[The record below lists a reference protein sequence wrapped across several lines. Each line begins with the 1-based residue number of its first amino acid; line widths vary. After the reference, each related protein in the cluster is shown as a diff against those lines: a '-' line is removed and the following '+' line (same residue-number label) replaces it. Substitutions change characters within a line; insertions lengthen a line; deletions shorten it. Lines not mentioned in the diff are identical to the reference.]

1 MLKHATPMAPRSNGD
16 AFAVSTEVL
25 LLALMNNDSSWE
37 AVQAGTRARAHSL
50 IEDLVRSLPAGSRL
64 PSYRELQQRYR
75 LSPATVQRL
84 LADLARRG
92 LVVTRPGSGT
102 FTAARRPAARPADI
116 LWQTPALGSRPSL
129 GADLERL
136 IEPAPTGSIALAS
149 GFLDERLQPLGR
161 LAAATARAGRR
172 PQGWSRLPAQGLPEL
187 RSHFAAETGAAVTA
201 QHVIVMPG
209 GQAGLSAVFRHLCG
223 PGDPVIIESPTYVG
237 ALAAAR
243 AAGLS
248 LVPVPGDRDG
258 VLPDALADA
267 LARTGARL
275 VYLQPRYGNPAG
287 AVLAPD
293 RRPAVLAAVARAGA
307 FVLEDDWMRDFDL
320 GPASPPP
327 LASLDEDG
335 HVIYL
340 RSVSKPV
347 AAGLRVA
354 GLAARGPV
362 LTRLRRGRL
371 SDDLFVAPILQQ
383 IALDVLTAPGWPRH
397 LAGVRRVLRERRDA
411 LALAVRELLPGSEL
425 DLIPAGGVHL
435 WLRLPE
441 RCSDAD
447 VAQAAE
453 ARGVTV
459 NAGRSSFPGEPPA
472 PYLRLSYAAEDI
484 PELRR
489 GIEIL
494 AAIIGPDS

>member
-1 MLKHATPMAPRSNGD
+1 
-16 AFAVSTEVL
+16 
-25 LLALMNNDSSWE
+25 MNNDSSRD
-37 AVQAGTRARAHSL
+37 AARGGTSLARPGERATAHSL

-102 FTAARRPAARPADI
+102 FTAARRPAARPADVS
-116 LWQTPALGSRPSL
+116 WQTLALGSRPGL
-129 GADLERL
+129 GADLELL
-136 IEPAPTGSIALAS
+136 IEPPPAGSIALAS
-149 GFLDERLQPLGR
+149 GFLDERLQPLGL

-187 RSHFAAETGAAVTA
+187 RSHFAAETGAAVTG
-201 QHVIVMPG
+201 QHVLITPG
-209 GQAGLSAVFRHLCG
+209 GQAALSAVFRHLCG
-223 PGDPVIIESPTYVG
+223 PGEPVIVESPTYVG
-237 ALAAAR
+237 ALVAAR

-248 LVPVPGDRDG
+248 LVPVPGDSDG

-287 AVLAPD
+287 AVLAPE

-307 FVLEDDWMRDFDL
+307 FLLEDDWMRDFDL
-320 GPASPPP
+320 GPPSPPP
-327 LASLDEDG
+327 LASMDDDG

-354 GLAARGPV
+354 GLVARGPV
-362 LTRLRRGRL
+362 LARLRRGRL

-397 LAGVRRVLRERRDA
+397 LAGVRRALRERRDA
-411 LALAVRELLPGSEL
+411 LVLAVRAQLPGCAL
-425 DLIPAGGVHL
+425 DVVPAGGVHL
-435 WLRLPE
+435 WLALPE
-441 RCSDAD
+441 RCS
-447 VAQAAE
+447 AAE
-453 ARGVTV
+453 VAAAAANRGVTV
-459 NAGRSSFPGEPPA
+459 TAGGASFPGEA
-472 PYLRLSYAAEDI
+472 PGPCVRLSYAAEDI

-489 GIEIL
+489 GIGIL
-494 AAIIGPDS
+494 AAVIGPGG